1 MLSILGMIILII
13 ILFIIILLLLG
24 IKISLNYE
32 KKGSEIKGCLKIL
45 IFKKIKIISRQYP
58 WEDQDDTTE
67 DNEDDEDEEKKQR
80 DIKKLFE
87 LAKPCFEDFKIF
99 LKSCLDSISI
109 KTLDNHLIFGMDD
122 YADTGKYIGI
132 IWAILASINPLHK
145 KLKLSAEPSF
155 NGSVLDGYGVNEIE
169 IYFLKLIV
177 PTIKLVSK
185 KHVRKFIRGV
195 LDERWNYG
203 ISKKYT

>member
-58 WEDQDDTTE
+58 SQDEDKDDKKDE
-67 DNEDDEDEEKKQR
+67 EDEDEEKQR

-122 YADTGKYIGI
+122 YADTGKYIGM
-132 IWAILASINPLHK
+132 IWAILASINPMHK
-145 KLKLSAEPSF
+145 KLRLSAEPSF

-169 IYFLKLIV
+169 IYFLKLVV

-195 LDERWNYG
+195 MDER
-203 ISKKYT
+203 